1 MQYTTELP
9 GSRYTRRVPT
19 NWVATKLIPMLKEG
33 RWLMLSM
40 AEVRELSGGTA
51 KSMAGSTVVK
61 MRKEH
66 NVVCAVRTINGS
78 LYAFFR
84 LENDLSSEQAVI

>member
-1 MQYTTELP
+1 
-9 GSRYTRRVPT
+9 
-19 NWVATKLIPMLKEG
+19 MLKG
-33 RWLMLSM
+33 GHWLKLSM

-66 NVVCAVRTINGS
+66 GIVCATRTIDGQ

-84 LENDLSSEQAVI
+84 LGNDLS